1 MCIEIYS
8 HCQAT
13 MRLVKL
19 RYLYNVDH
27 PMVSMVVE
35 VEARAQEPEVPRA
48 EMEGLLMDLAFGME
62 LPPSVQGLGQPLS
75 QHCRGKLVIL
85 IAGLL
90 PGVWQDPCDTDQVF
104 LGILWFVLG
113 VFLNQVFMVLPVAV
127 GRGTD
132 GCG

>member
-1 MCIEIYS
+1 MCIEISS

-62 LPPSVQGLGQPLS
+62 LPPSVQGF
-75 QHCRGKLVIL
+75 GKLVIL